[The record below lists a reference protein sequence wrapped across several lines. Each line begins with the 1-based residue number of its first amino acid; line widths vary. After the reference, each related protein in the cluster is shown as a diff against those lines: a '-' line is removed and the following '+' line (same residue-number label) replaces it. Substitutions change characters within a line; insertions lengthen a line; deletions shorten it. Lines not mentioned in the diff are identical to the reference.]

1 MMIEKVGT
9 IKNPLTIIAIFAAI
23 AEISGTIVL
32 PFINAE
38 HQGLYIW
45 FLMIFPLVLLITFF
59 LTLNFNHK
67 VLYAPSDYKN
77 EDNFIMSLQKA
88 SFIEKARKIDAEI
101 ESLEEIQIAENERK
115 EPVKHD
121 DLSYK
126 KLIKRS
132 TQATYYLA
140 EELVFAKLAK
150 EFGPEIQR
158 EVKSPGIDRG
168 YIFDGVISDRSAM
181 TIIEVKFV
189 RNAIIHRLQDT
200 INRIEGSLANLT
212 NSERRNIKLLLAVV
226 TDQEGSINGRI
237 EQQLENLK
245 KKVSFP
251 IELRTYNMAE
261 LEKEFEINP

>member
-1 MMIEKVGT
+1 MIEKVGI

-45 FLMIFPLVLLITFF
+45 FLMIFPFVLVVTFF

-77 EDNFIMSLQKA
+77 EDNFLKSLQKA

-101 ESLEEIQIAENERK
+101 ANLGDIQVTDNRSK
-115 EPVKHD
+115 GLVKQD

-158 EVKSPGIDRG
+158 EVKPLGVDRG
-168 YIFDGVISDRSAM
+168 YVFDGIVFDRSAM

-200 INRIEGSLANLT
+200 INRIEGSLANLS
-212 NSERRNIKLLLAVV
+212 NSDRRKIKLLLAVV
-226 TDQEGSINGRI
+226 TDQEGSINERI
-237 EQQLENLK
+237 AQQLEKLK
-245 KKVSFP
+245 IKASFS
-251 IELRTYNMAE
+251 IELRCYNLSE

>member
-1 MMIEKVGT
+1 MIEKVGT

-45 FLMIFPLVLLITFF
+45 FLMIFPLVLVITFF

-77 EDNFIMSLQKA
+77 EDNFLRSFQKA

-101 ESLEEIQIAENERK
+101 ENLENIQIMGNQSE
-115 EPVKHD
+115 EPIKQD

-150 EFGPEIQR
+150 EFGTEIQR
-158 EVKSPGIDRG
+158 EVKPLGVERG
-168 YIFDGVISDRSAM
+168 YVFDGVISDRSAM

-200 INRIEGSLANLT
+200 INRIEGSLSNLS
-212 NSERRNIKLLLAVV
+212 NAERRNMKLLLAVV
-226 TDQEGSINGRI
+226 TDQEGSINDRI
-237 EQQLENLK
+237 TQQLENLK
-245 KKVSFP
+245 KKASFS
-251 IELRTYNMAE
+251 IELRFYNLSE